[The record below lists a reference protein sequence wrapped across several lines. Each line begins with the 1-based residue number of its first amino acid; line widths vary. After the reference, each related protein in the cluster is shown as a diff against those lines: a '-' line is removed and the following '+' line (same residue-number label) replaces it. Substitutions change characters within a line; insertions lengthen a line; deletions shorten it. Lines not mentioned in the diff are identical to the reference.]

1 MAELSDDSLSD
12 DDALKRDEDNDGPF
26 GGLVFH
32 WASDIGG
39 WGNKALG
46 DDQPRQE
53 LGRGHSEALPE
64 AKGRSRLALRVDLM
78 TGHA

>member
-32 WASDIGG
+32 WASDPL
-39 WGNKALG
+39 W
-46 DDQPRQE
+46 
-53 LGRGHSEALPE
+53 
-64 AKGRSRLALRVDLM
+64 RSSAPYLR
-78 TGHA
+78 